1 MSSKEKEP
9 LLHSWII
16 TLGRQPTADEFSM
29 CLRVLDPN
37 SYERITNILDPEEAW
52 KSLVGR
58 LIPYVLMDQRRAPR
72 TSWSLKE
79 TKYGKPYIDHGN
91 DQKTIGYNIT
101 HAHNIVGMACAIG
114 PKHKVWNIG
123 IDAMRI
129 SPPTD
134 MSVDD
139 FIESLIHKLTP
150 LELTFLDPSQTD
162 EVKLRRLYILWTL
175 KESYTKALGQ
185 PIGFDFSRIECDI
198 PHRQIRVD
206 GEPLLGWEFRLF
218 RANTGVLRKGVLIE
232 ESYQCTTAIYRGGN
246 VTKLLWEHDEGVGEG
261 DKWLR
266 NLERRKRWR
275 LRPTAN
281 QNQNALL
288 TELLGFVP
296 QLLLDDLA
304 DAATDTVNNGID
316 GLEVYLRNEWLPK
329 RTSSTPS
336 QEDLEA
342 EIDSGLLEFQTL
354 LCGHRDMS
362 IDMLEAWSMRNVFC
376 VPPGLNIVM
385 PHQKGLDM
393 NTPQGK
399 DVQMQVEMDVL
410 RRKIENLK
418 QAEQVTEHRLE
429 RSKARLERVKA
440 LQEMDPTQIEH
451 LPAAYRS
458 LLKTLSSLPT
468 TTPPLPASTST
479 KKHTE
484 SRAEFLDWAVKRL
497 VTTTTSGPFGKL
509 DLLAQ
514 NVREDQEIGEDEV
527 VPVGPPSTGPASA
540 SGAAG
545 ERAPGELSTIHEA
558 SFVDSEG
565 SNGMS
570 TIKRRRSSAAGGS
583 KRRRSSM
590 GLSERARVIG
600 GELSVEAQE
609 DGGPAEE

>member
-1 MSSKEKEP
+1 
-9 LLHSWII
+9 
-16 TLGRQPTADEFSM
+16 
-29 CLRVLDPN
+29 
-37 SYERITNILDPEEAW
+37 
-52 KSLVGR
+52 
-58 LIPYVLMDQRRAPR
+58 MDQRRAPR
-72 TSWSLKE
+72 ASWSLKE

-129 SPPTD
+129 SPPDD

-139 FIESLIHKLTP
+139 LIESLIHKLTP
-150 LELTFLDPSQTD
+150 LELSFLDPSLAD
-162 EVKLRRLYILWTL
+162 EVKLRRLYIIWTL

-185 PIGFDFSRIECDI
+185 PMGFDFSRIECDI
-198 PHRQIRVD
+198 PHRIIRVD
-206 GEPLLGWEFRLF
+206 GEPLVGWEFRLF
-218 RANTGVLRKGVLIE
+218 RANTG
-232 ESYQCTTAIYRGGN
+232 
-246 VTKLLWEHDEGVGEG
+246 
-261 DKWLR
+261 
-266 NLERRKRWR
+266 
-275 LRPTAN
+275 AN
-281 QNQNALL
+281 SNQNALL

-296 QLLLDDLA
+296 QLLLDDIA
-304 DAATDTVNNGID
+304 DAATDTVNNAID

-376 VPPGLNIVM
+376 VPEGLNIVM
-385 PHQKGLDM
+385 PHQQGLDL

-399 DVQMQVEMDVL
+399 DVQLQVDLDVM
-410 RRKIENLK
+410 RRKIENARRFQTQLK
-418 QAEQVTEHRLE
+418 QAERVTEQRLE
-429 RSKARLERVKA
+429 RSKARLEHVNA
-440 LQEMDPTQIEH
+440 LQELDPNQIEH
-451 LPAAYRS
+451 LPAAYRA
-458 LLKTLSSLPT
+458 LLTTLSSLPT
-468 TTPPLPASTST
+468 TVPSISSSSASA

-497 VTTTTSGPFGKL
+497 VTSSTSGPSGKL

-514 NVREDQEIGEDEV
+514 NVRDDQEGEDEAV
-527 VPVGPPSTGPASA
+527 LVGPPSTSTANTSA
-540 SGAAG
+540 VG

-558 SFVDSEG
+558 SFLDSEG
-565 SNGMS
+565 SSGMS
-570 TIKRRRSSAAGGS
+570 AAKRRRSSVAGGS

-590 GLSERARVIG
+590 GLSERARAVG
-600 GELSVEAQE
+600 GELSAEAHDHGGTVEK
-609 DGGPAEE
+609 

>member
-16 TLGRQPTADEFSM
+16 TLGRPPTADEFSM
-29 CLRVLDPN
+29 CLRVLDTK
-37 SYERITNILDPEEAW
+37 SYERITDIPDPDEAW

-79 TKYGKPYIDHGN
+79 SKYGKPYIDHGN

-129 SPPTD
+129 SPPED

-150 LELTFLDPSQTD
+150 LELSFLDPSYTD

-185 PIGFDFSRIECDI
+185 PIGFDFARIECDI
-198 PHRQIRVD
+198 PHRTIRVD
-206 GEPLLGWEFRLF
+206 GEPLVGWEFRLF
-218 RANTGVLRKGVLIE
+218 RANTGVLRKGVLVE
-232 ESYQCTTAIYRGGN
+232 ESYQCTTAIYRGGSS
-246 VTKLLWEHDEGVGEG
+246 TKLLWEHDEGVGEG

-266 NLERRKRWR
+266 FVRVEDL
-275 LRPTAN
+275 AN

-316 GLEVYLRNEWLPK
+316 GLEVYLRNEWLPR
-329 RTSSTPS
+329 RTSTSPS

-376 VPPGLNIVM
+376 IPEGLKIVM

-399 DVQMQVEMDVL
+399 DVQLQVELDVM
-410 RRKIENLK
+410 RRKIENARRFQAQLK
-418 QAEQVTEHRLE
+418 QAEQVTEQRLA

-440 LQEMDPTQIEH
+440 LQELDPKRIEH

-458 LLKTLSSLPT
+458 LLTTLSSLPT
-468 TTPPLPASTST
+468 TVPPLPVSSAST

-497 VTTTTSGPFGKL
+497 VTSSVPGPSGKL
-509 DLLAQ
+509 NLLAE
-514 NVREDQEIGEDEV
+514 NVRDDQEGEDEDV
-527 VPVGPPSTGPASA
+527 LVGPPSATPANT
-540 SGAAG
+540 SGATD
-545 ERAPGELSTIHEA
+545 RAQGELSTIYEA

-565 SNGMS
+565 SSGMS
-570 TIKRRRSSAAGGS
+570 NSKRRRSSVAGGS

-590 GLSERARVIG
+590 GLSERARAIG
-600 GELSVEAQE
+600 GELTTETQE
-609 DGGPAEE
+609 RGGTTDE